1 MGGGRVSAYKRN
13 NIKLGG
19 REPSADGVED
29 PATETIRARRRRTV
43 KVQHW
48 FVFIWNDVNHAAF
61 GVIKVIYLF

>member
-19 REPSADGVED
+19 KEPSADGIED

-43 KVQHW
+43 KVQH
-48 FVFIWNDVNHAAF
+48 
-61 GVIKVIYLF
+61 